1 MTMVSPVYK
10 TQIAS
15 RESLF
20 SDYSAVFLNTVAYLR
35 ANSSASYYNSEYKLT
50 LQQMW
55 HLHST
60 FQEAG
65 TKNGAS
71 SWMKLSRG
79 FAF

>member
-1 MTMVSPVYK
+1 MVSPVYK

-15 RESLF
+15 RETRF
-20 SDYSAVFLNTVAYLR
+20 SDYSAGLLNTVAFLR
-35 ANSSASYYNSEYKLT
+35 ANSSASYHNSEYKLT

-65 TKNGAS
+65 TKNGTS
-71 SWMKLSRG
+71 SWMELNRG